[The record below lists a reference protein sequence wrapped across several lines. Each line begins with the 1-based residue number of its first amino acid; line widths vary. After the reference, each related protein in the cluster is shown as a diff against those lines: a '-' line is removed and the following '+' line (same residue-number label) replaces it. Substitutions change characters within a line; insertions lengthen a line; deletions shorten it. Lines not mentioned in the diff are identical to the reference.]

1 MVGLLSEY
9 LSPYRRPL
17 LLVAVL
23 LLVQTIGNLYLPELN
38 ADIIN
43 NGVATGDTAYIVTVG
58 GWMLAVSLV
67 VAGTAVVST
76 FYSARTAM
84 AFGRDVRADLFS
96 TVQTFSRQEL
106 TSFGAPTLITRNTN
120 DVQQLQMLVVMG
132 LTVMLTA
139 PIMCVG
145 GIVMALRQDLAL
157 SWLLVVIVPLMAVV
171 IVLLMSRALP
181 MFRSMQVKIDRVNQ
195 VLREQL
201 SGIRVIRAF
210 VKTRAEEDRFV
221 AANSDLTAT
230 ALGVNRLFAL
240 MMPSLMLI
248 MNLSG
253 VAVIWFGGQRVDA
266 GQMPIGNLTAFLMY
280 MMQILMSVLMATMM
294 FAMVPRAAASAERVA
309 AVLDVVPGLIDVDEP
324 SVPER
329 DAPRGHV
336 EFREVE
342 FRYPG
347 AAEPVLQD
355 VSFSITRGETT
366 AVVGSTGSGKT
377 TLASLVP
384 RLFDA
389 TAGSVLVDGVDVRS
403 MTRDD
408 LWARIGLV
416 PQRSFLFAG
425 TIASNLRFGR
435 PDATDDELWHALGV
449 AQAAD
454 FVRTLPEGLDAPID
468 QGGANVSGGQRQ
480 RLAIARA
487 LVRRPEIYL
496 FDDSFSAL
504 DFATDARLRA
514 ALRPETTDATVLIVA
529 QRVSTIMHAD
539 RIVVLDGGLMVGIGR
554 HAELMETCPTYRE
567 IVLSQISEDE
577 AA

>member
-171 IVLLMSRALP
+171 IGLLMSRALP

-309 AVLDVVPGLIDVDEP
+309 AVLDVVPGLVDVDEP
-324 SVPER
+324 SAPER

-454 FVRTLPEGLDAPID
+454 FVRTLPEGLEAPID